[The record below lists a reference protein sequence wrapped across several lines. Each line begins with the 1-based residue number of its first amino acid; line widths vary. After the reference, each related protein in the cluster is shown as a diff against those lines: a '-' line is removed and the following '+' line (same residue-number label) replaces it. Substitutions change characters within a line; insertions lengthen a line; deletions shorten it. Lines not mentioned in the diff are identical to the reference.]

1 MPRKIPKRR
10 KAYDDPS
17 FNKVAL
23 LIGHISMNWSR
34 VEDIV
39 DHLIGRMLGLEE
51 RSNIGN
57 AVTSN
62 MDIRNKIQTVKAL
75 FFETKTSEAWFE
87 KIASL
92 LDEIDNTLR
101 PERNRYVHGH
111 WFIPDGKL
119 TRVSRR
125 IKFKK
130 AQAFQALSLTTEER
144 SRINLRDAQRFCT
157 KLERAWLDLF
167 IMTMPKNGGPPF
179 PATPDEQSPRQTKP

>member
-1 MPRKIPKRR
+1 MARKVPKRR
-10 KAYDDPS
+10 AYDDQN

-23 LIGHISMNWSR
+23 IIGHICMNWSR
-34 VEDIV
+34 IEDII

-51 RSNIGN
+51 HDNIAN

-75 FFETKTSEAWFE
+75 FFETKTSDAWFN
-87 KIASL
+87 KVAAL

-101 PERNRYVHGH
+101 PERNRYVHSH

-130 AQAFQALSLTTEER
+130 TQAFQALSLTTEER
-144 SRINLRDAQRFCT
+144 SRVNLRDAQRFCT

-167 IMTMPKNGGPPF
+167 MISMPAHGGPPF
-179 PATPDEQSPRQTKP
+179 PTTIDEQSLHQAEP